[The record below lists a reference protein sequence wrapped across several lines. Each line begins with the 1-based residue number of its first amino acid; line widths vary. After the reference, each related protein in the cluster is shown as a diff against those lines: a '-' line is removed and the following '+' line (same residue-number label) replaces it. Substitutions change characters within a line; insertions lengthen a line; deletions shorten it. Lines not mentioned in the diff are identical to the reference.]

1 MPETLHAS
9 VQRVRFHNAETGWT
23 VLVALRDDTNEAV
36 TIVGVFPEVQEGEPV
51 VAAGE
56 WRQDKKY
63 GRQFAADSVSI
74 VVPTSAEGIERYLA
88 AGHVKGIRAGL
99 ARKLVAR
106 FDTDLLRIIDEEPN
120 RLREVPGLGAKT
132 LKKITDSWGEQ
143 RGVRTLMVFLAQ
155 HGLGGARA
163 FRIHKHYGDHAISA
177 IRENPYRLSH
187 EVRGIGFK
195 TADAIARGLGYD
207 LTSPFR
213 LLAGLRHIVESARE
227 GGHCGI
233 PEDEALAE
241 TAKLLG
247 VGQDLVQIAIA
258 TAVQMRVVMAEEVGG
273 RRVLFDPAL
282 HAAESRIAA
291 ALAHLSAERPPWGS
305 IGIDKAI
312 ATAEAQSAIVL
323 DPAQRK
329 AIAVALSARAAVIT
343 GGPGVGKTTLVNALV
358 SVLQSAELDVL
369 LAAPTGRAAKRLA
382 ESTGMPAVT
391 IHRLL
396 EMSPESNRFQRN
408 EDNPLECDVV
418 IIDEASMVDVPLLDA
433 LLRAMPAKA
442 AIVLVGDADQLPSI
456 GPGQVLHDILA
467 SECVPSV
474 RLTEIHRQAA
484 GSDIIS
490 NAHRINRGESPRF
503 GAPGAASDMFLFK
516 TATPE
521 VAVQR
526 VVELVTER
534 IPRQFGLKAL
544 RDVQVLAPMRN
555 GTAGI
560 NLLNREL
567 QRVINPPEKHKDARV
582 ERPNDVFF
590 SPGDKVMQIENNYD
604 KNIFNGDVGVMAT
617 VDVEEE
623 TFTVDFGADLIV
635 DYTFDEADQLTLAYA
650 TTIHKSQGS
659 EYPAVVVVIMPQHSI
674 MLRRNLL
681 YTAVTRGRRLVVVV
695 GDTTAVA
702 TAVRTGRGGERW
714 TRLASCLSAG
724 RSTRGA

>member
-1 MPETLHAS
+1 MPETLQAS

-23 VLVALRDDTNEAV
+23 VLVALDEVTRDAV
-36 TIVGVFPEVQEGEPV
+36 TIVGVFPEVQEGEPI
-51 VAAGE
+51 AATGE
-56 WRQDKKY
+56 WRQDRKY
-63 GRQFAADSVSI
+63 GRQFVADSVSI
-74 VVPTSAEGIERYLA
+74 VVPTSREGIERYLA

-99 ARKLVAR
+99 AKKLVAR
-106 FDTDLLRIIDEEPN
+106 FDVDLLRIIDEEPD

-132 LKKITDSWGEQ
+132 LQKIKESWGEQ

-155 HGLGGARA
+155 HGLGGGRA
-163 FRIHKHYGDHAISA
+163 FRIHKHYGDRAIAA

-195 TADAIARGLGYD
+195 TADAIARSLGYD

-233 PEDEALAE
+233 PEDEALTE

-247 VGQDLVQIAIA
+247 VGTELVEIAIG
-258 TAVQMRVVMAEEVGG
+258 TAIQMRIVMAEELGG

-282 HAAESRIAA
+282 YDAESRIATTLL
-291 ALAHLSAERPPWGS
+291 ALSREKPPWS
-305 IGIDKAI
+305 GIDVEAAI
-312 ATAEAQSAIVL
+312 ADAEAASAIEL
-323 DPAQRK
+323 DAAQRQ
-329 AIAVALSARAAVIT
+329 AIRVVMGAKAAVIT

-358 SVLQSAELDVL
+358 SVLQSTELDVL

-382 ESTGMPAVT
+382 ESTDMPAVT

-396 EMSPESNRFQRN
+396 EMSPESGYFQRN
-408 EDNPLECDVV
+408 EENPLECDVV
-418 IIDEASMVDVPLLDA
+418 IVDEASMVDVPLLDA
-433 LLRAMPAKA
+433 LLRAMPREA

-456 GPGQVLHDILA
+456 GPGQILHDVLS
-467 SECVPSV
+467 SERVPSI

-484 GSDIIS
+484 GSDIIA
-490 NAHRINRGESPRF
+490 NAHRINRGEHPRF
-503 GAPGAASDMFLFK
+503 GAPGVASDMFLFK
-516 TATPE
+516 AAAPE
-521 VAVQR
+521 LAVQR

-560 NLLNREL
+560 HLLNREL
-567 QRVINPPEKHKDARV
+567 QRAINPPERHQKARV
-582 ERPNDVFF
+582 ERPNDVWFC
-590 SPGDKVMQIENNYD
+590 PGDKVMQIENNYD
-604 KNIFNGDVGVMAT
+604 KSVFNGDVGVLAM
-617 VDVEEE
+617 VDMEEE
-623 TFTVDFGADLIV
+623 LFTVDFGAELIV
-635 DYTFDEADQLTLAYA
+635 DYSFDEADQLTLAYA

-659 EYPAVVVVIMPQHSI
+659 EYPAVVVVLMPQHSI

-681 YTAVTRGRRLVVVV
+681 YTAVTRGRKLVVVV
-695 GDTTAVA
+695 GDPNAVG

-714 TRLASCLSAG
+714 TRLAHCLSA
-724 RSTRGA
+724 SFPQ